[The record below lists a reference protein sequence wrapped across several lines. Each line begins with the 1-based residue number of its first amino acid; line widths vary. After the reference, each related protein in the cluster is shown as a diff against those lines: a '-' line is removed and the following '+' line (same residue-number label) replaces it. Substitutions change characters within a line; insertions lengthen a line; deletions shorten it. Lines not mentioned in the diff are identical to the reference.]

1 MKNSTLRDPYLSIWF
16 CQRKTDHPYT
26 HVREVAKTAG
36 IAVKNLYDRTHRYL
50 TSLYSRPWMLKH
62 ATDAVLNGII
72 VEGVLQP
79 TLFYAGA
86 LSIIG
91 FIEEQNAVEKM
102 IREKLR

>member
-1 MKNSTLRDPYLSIWF
+1 
-16 CQRKTDHPYT
+16 
-26 HVREVAKTAG
+26 
-36 IAVKNLYDRTHRYL
+36 
-50 TSLYSRPWMLKH
+50 MLKH

-72 VEGVLQP
+72 IEGVLQP